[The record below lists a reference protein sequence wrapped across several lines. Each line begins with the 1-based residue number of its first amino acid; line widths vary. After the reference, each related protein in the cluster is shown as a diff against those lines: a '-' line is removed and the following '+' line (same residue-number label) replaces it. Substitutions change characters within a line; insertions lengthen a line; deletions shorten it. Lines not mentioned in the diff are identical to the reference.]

1 MGWFS
6 VFPCFNNSKHRKL
19 KKSVNPT
26 TSSSSID
33 QGNEKTCESLLIK
46 VPTEESTNL
55 GSLQN
60 PVSESRDS
68 SEDHLINDSDDKPV
82 TIDLDVEANADIP
95 IEKVEFLSVESKE
108 DTEKNTAGIGK
119 LGVLV
124 ELEREKGEKKENEE
138 LGNLVEIEKKKEE
151 CKSSGI
157 HVELENER
165 DNKNKAQNRACSD
178 SSVSSYISYPPMHR
192 YHNCVINEDEDHVL
206 IQEDSSE
213 SLFSLSI
220 NPRRLSKS
228 CPVDLDDK
236 EVNSPLKTSHSPE
249 LNAKSIRN
257 DENQSIDNSL
267 LNPIENLTQWKTL
280 IPKPIPASNQNQ
292 NHHQEKENVYL
303 QQQQQQQQQ
312 QTQIPYK
319 ASVSDRNG
327 KVKKKNS
334 EEVTTSLSSWL
345 IENEADNKTG
355 EVSMGDD
362 SQFSVGNSC
371 SYSDGATSW
380 KSFEDRPILGA
391 WTIDEVR
398 QVSAR
403 SSPRKSPCR
412 DLDDT
417 PIIGSVGSYW
427 NHTDS
432 PHSFSSSP
440 LGGKPRRNQKKA
452 LSCHSTPVKARLER
466 ALDKN
471 AV

>member
-6 VFPCFNNSKHRKL
+6 VFPCFNTSKHRKL

-26 TSSSSID
+26 TSSFSVD
-33 QGNEKTCESLLIK
+33 EGNEKTCESVLIK

-55 GSLQN
+55 GPLQN
-60 PVSESRDS
+60 SLSESRNN

-82 TIDLDVEANADIP
+82 TIDFDVEADADIFNK
-95 IEKVEFLSVESKE
+95 EVENLSVETNE
-108 DTEKNTAGIGK
+108 DKEKNTEEIGN

-124 ELEREKGEKKENEE
+124 QLENEKEREIEEKKENAN
-138 LGNLVEIEKKKEE
+138 LGNPVQI
-151 CKSSGI
+151 
-157 HVELENER
+157 ENER
-165 DNKNKAQNRACSD
+165 ELKTEENKNEAQNRACSD

-192 YHNCVINEDEDHVL
+192 YHNCVINEDDDHVM

-220 NPRRLSKS
+220 NPRRHSKS
-228 CPVDLDDK
+228 CPVEFDDK
-236 EVNSPLKTSHSPE
+236 EVNSPLKTHSPK
-249 LNAKSIRN
+249 LNAKPTGN
-257 DENQSIDNSL
+257 ESL

-280 IPKPIPASNQNQ
+280 IPKPIPTF
-292 NHHQEKENVYL
+292 NHHKEKENIYL
-303 QQQQQQQQQ
+303 QQQE
-312 QTQIPYK
+312 THIPISEEPTSK
-319 ASVSDRNG
+319 VSDQKG
-327 KVKKKNS
+327 KVKKDS
-334 EEVTTSLSSWL
+334 VVTTSLSSWL
-345 IENEADNKTG
+345 IEPDKTR
-355 EVSMGDD
+355 EVSMCD
-362 SQFSVGNSC
+362 SQISVGNSC
-371 SYSDGATSW
+371 SYSDEVTSW

-412 DLDDT
+412 DLDET

-427 NHTDS
+427 NHTGQGTDS
-432 PHSFSSSP
+432 SNSFSSP
-440 LGGKPRRNQKKA
+440 LGKPRRNREKKA
-452 LSCHSTPVKARLER
+452 SSCHSTPVKARLER